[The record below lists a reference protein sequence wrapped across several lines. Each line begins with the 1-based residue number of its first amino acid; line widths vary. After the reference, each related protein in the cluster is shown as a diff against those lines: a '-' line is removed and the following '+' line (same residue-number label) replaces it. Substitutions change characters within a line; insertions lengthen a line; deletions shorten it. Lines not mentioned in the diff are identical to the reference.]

1 MGKKFKNSQYYGM
14 LNVVYNSQTSKLLE
28 GGIRL
33 PKVWGELNG
42 APQKPLSKTP
52 THFDYDTRI
61 TSITSLL
68 FCQLW
73 RIKTNFTINLKLL
86 KFIFIFYLLNF
97 MLLVFIFIFFLFFSF
112 IKHKGKSDLTSHRH
126 PQS

>member
-1 MGKKFKNSQYYGM
+1 M

-28 GGIRL
+28 GGIHL

-42 APQKPLSKTP
+42 APQKRLRKQDTR

-61 TSITSLL
+61 TSITSVL

-73 RIKTNFTINLKLL
+73 RIKQTFYHNFKTIEIDIIYNL
-86 KFIFIFYLLNF
+86 FI
-97 MLLVFIFIFFLFFSF
+97 
-112 IKHKGKSDLTSHRH
+112 
-126 PQS
+126 